1 MSTKLNAEEL
11 RESAMDYMGW
21 DVDTE
26 MGELYTPT
34 RKSMIAD
41 LVGFASSEVAQ
52 PLADE
57 LAQVKSE
64 RDELRGALKY
74 MVSIGEDQGWT
85 DDFLEIPRTIL
96 AKYPK
101 P

>member
-1 MSTKLNAEEL
+1 MSTKLNADGLAKKYAVEQGAEG
-11 RESAMDYMGW
+11 SAMWHDGCAFA
-21 DVDTE
+21 
-26 MGELYTPT
+26 
-34 RKSMIAD
+34 IA
-41 LVGFASSEVAQ
+41 EVAQ
-52 PLADE
+52 PLVYE
-57 LAQVKSE
+57 LALVKAE
-64 RDELRGALKY
+64 RDEMREALEY

>member
-52 PLADE
+52 PIAD
-57 LAQVKSE
+57 E
-64 RDELRGALKY
+64 RDEAIRLLNECALFIASGPMHNWIK
-74 MVSIGEDQGWT
+74 
-85 DDFLEIPRTIL
+85 LKEISVFL
-96 AKYPK
+96 AKYNPK